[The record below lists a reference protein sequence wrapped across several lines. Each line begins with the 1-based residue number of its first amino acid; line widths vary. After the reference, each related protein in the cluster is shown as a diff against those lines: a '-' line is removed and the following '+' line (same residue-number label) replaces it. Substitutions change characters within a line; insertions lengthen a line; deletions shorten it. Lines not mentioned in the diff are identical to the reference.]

1 MNFNVKIS
9 SKINENEWNDN
20 LAQSTFSTVYQ
31 TYNWQ
36 KLYHEAF
43 GSKPVFITV
52 TNDNGNVVGQL
63 ACLIHE
69 KMLWEDANFLSKRIG
84 RVFKLANSLWW
95 YHGPII
101 HDKNN
106 RNEILSIILSSV
118 DRIAEENKVVNIRGI
133 SPPLTDQFPTKTFQ
147 KFEYNSE
154 PRLTFIID
162 LDQNLDDLYNSL
174 KKDTRYYIRKSEKED
189 FEFEISKHMEGLIK
203 LQDLKIDAK
212 RREGKKPILDRDFY
226 KIHWKIMHNA
236 GFEEVLI
243 AKDKGEI
250 KGTILTLFFNGNMIQ
265 HALANSPKKDLV
277 GTFLTWNTI
286 KWAQKMKF
294 HTFDFAGVDPSPKTE
309 KEKGI
314 YFYAAKFGGRKVNQ
328 FSYTKILDRKK
339 YYFSLV
345 LKNPRLI
352 VSKYH
357 DIINRKRL
365 EKGVIDK

>member
-1 MNFNVKIS
+1 MNFHVKIS

-20 LAQSTFSTVYQ
+20 LAKSSASTVYH

-43 GSKPVFITV
+43 GSKPIFITIT
-52 TNDNGNVVGQL
+52 TNDGNVVGQL

-69 KMLWEDANFLSKRIG
+69 KMLWEDANFVSKKIG
-84 RVFKLANSLWW
+84 NAFKLATSLWW
-95 YHGPII
+95 YQGPII
-101 HDKNN
+101 HDRDN

-118 DRIAEENKVVNIRGI
+118 DKIAKENKVVTIRGI

-147 KFEYNSE
+147 KFGYNSE

-162 LDQNLDDLYNSL
+162 LNQTLDDLYNSL
-174 KKDTRYYIRKSEKED
+174 KKDTRYYIRKSEREG
-189 FEFEISKHMEGLIK
+189 FEFEISKDMEGLIK

-212 RREGKKPILDRDFY
+212 KREGKTPILDREFY
-226 KIHWKIMHNA
+226 KTHWKIMHHD

-243 AKDKGEI
+243 AKDNGEI

-265 HALANSPKKDLV
+265 HALANSPTKDLI

-314 YFYAAKFGGRKVNQ
+314 YFYAAKFGGKKVDL
-328 FSYTKILDRKK
+328 FSYTKIIDRKK
-339 YYFSLV
+339 YYLSLI
-345 LKNPRLI
+345 LKNPRLM

-357 DIINRKRL
+357 SYKQKKIRK
-365 EKGVIDK
+365 KDD